1 MKKTTPTTSIFP
13 DGDSSL
19 LKLSFLLG
27 SQATHN
33 PLVNLL
39 TCV

>member
-1 MKKTTPTTSIFP
+1 MTTPTTFVFLN
-13 DGDSSL
+13 GDSSL
-19 LKLSFLLG
+19 LKLSFLIG

-33 PLVNLL
+33 PFANLL